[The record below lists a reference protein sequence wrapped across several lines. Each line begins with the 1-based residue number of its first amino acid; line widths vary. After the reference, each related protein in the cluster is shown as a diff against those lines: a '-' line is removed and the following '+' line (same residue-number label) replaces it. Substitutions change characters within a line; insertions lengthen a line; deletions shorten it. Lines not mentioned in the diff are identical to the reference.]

1 MGTPAMNWKPA
12 CGVVLALFVTACGE
26 TRSVEY
32 FREHPEEARE
42 VKMRCG
48 ANSMAGKDCG
58 NAVTAL
64 NELQREAFERS
75 REANRRNR
83 ENNVRPVLKN

>member
-1 MGTPAMNWKPA
+1 MKMKCAGAA
-12 CGVVLALFVTACGE
+12 ILALLASACGE

-32 FREHPEEARE
+32 FRDHPDEARE

-48 ANSMAGKDCG
+48 ANGMAGKDCG

-64 NELQREAFERS
+64 NELQREEFERA
-75 REANRRNR
+75 RETNRRNR

>member
-1 MGTPAMNWKPA
+1 MKFKLTGAILVA
-12 CGVVLALFVTACGE
+12 SLVSACGE

-48 ANSMAGKDCG
+48 ANGMVGKDCG

-64 NELQREAFERS
+64 NELQREAFERT
-75 REANRRNR
+75 RDANRRNR
-83 ENNVRPVLKN
+83 ENNVRPVLEK

>member
-1 MGTPAMNWKPA
+1 MRLKLIGAS
-12 CGVVLALFVTACGE
+12 VLALLASACGE

-48 ANSMAGKDCG
+48 ANGMAGENCG

-75 REANRRNR
+75 RETNLRNR
-83 ENNVRPVLKN
+83 ESNVRPVLKN

>member
-1 MGTPAMNWKPA
+1 MRFKLI
-12 CGVVLALFVTACGE
+12 GVAVLPLLASACGE

-42 VKMRCG
+42 IKMRCG
-48 ANSMAGKDCG
+48 ANGMAGENCG

-75 REANRRNR
+75 REIDRRNR

>member
-1 MGTPAMNWKPA
+1 MNWKPA
-12 CGVVLALFVTACGE
+12 SVVILALFASACSE

-48 ANSMAGKDCG
+48 ANGMAGEDCG

-64 NELQREAFERS
+64 NELRREAFERS
-75 REANRRNR
+75 READRRNR
-83 ENNVRPVLKN
+83 QNNVRPTLNN